1 MRMISTHIMAA
12 SVESM
17 LARGILTTSVLIANI
32 VDPVTIHPQ
41 LLLLTNMQNTDPAHL
56 HTSEVGLD
64 WLACV

>member
-1 MRMISTHIMAA
+1 MAA

-56 HTSEVGLD
+56 HTSEVG
-64 WLACV
+64 